1 MIGFMFIFILGVKKD
16 RVQSIAKYWLENG
29 KARPENRGGP
39 RETEEQTAKEDIVR
53 KHIQSFN
60 CRASHYARRCAPG
73 RKFLPS
79 DLSVAKMHQM
89 FLEQNHQQVSYS
101 L

>member
-39 RETEEQTAKEDIVR
+39 RETEEQTAKKDIVR
-53 KHIQSFN
+53 KHIQSHIQSFLIVEQATMPAVVHLGESS
-60 CRASHYARRCAPG
+60 CR
-73 RKFLPS
+73 
-79 DLSVAKMHQM
+79 VT
-89 FLEQNHQQVSYS
+89 
-101 L
+101 

>member
-39 RETEEQTAKEDIVR
+39 RETEEQTAKKDIVR
-53 KHIQSFN
+53 KHIQSFLIVEQATMPAVVHLGESS
-60 CRASHYARRCAPG
+60 CR
-73 RKFLPS
+73 
-79 DLSVAKMHQM
+79 VT
-89 FLEQNHQQVSYS
+89 
-101 L
+101 